1 MGMALALRSW
11 LADNMAAG
19 VFSRSR
25 VRSESLHSA
34 SLSATSQLRSRT
46 FPYAWLPFPFHSSTD
61 LAIPRTSYSNTSA
74 VVRLVL
80 LPTLFQFKHTY
91 MQRRLWLHDLILPLR
106 EQLLPQLFR
115 LRAMQLQLVRVR
127 NMVRLLSKQWLCP

>member
-1 MGMALALRSW
+1 MGMDLALRSW

-46 FPYAWLPFPFHSSTD
+46 LPYAWLPFPFHSSTD

-74 VVRLVL
+74 VARLVL

-91 MQRRLWLHDLILPLR
+91 MQRRLWLHDLILPCVSNCSCNYSACGLCN
-106 EQLLPQLFR
+106 FS
-115 LRAMQLQLVRVR
+115 
-127 NMVRLLSKQWLCP
+127 LSVYVIWSGY